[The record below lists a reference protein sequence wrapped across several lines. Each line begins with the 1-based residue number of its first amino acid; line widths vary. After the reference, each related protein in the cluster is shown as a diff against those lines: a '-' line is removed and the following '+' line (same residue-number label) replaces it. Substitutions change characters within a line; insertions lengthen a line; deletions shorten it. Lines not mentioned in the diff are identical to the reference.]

1 MASVIELCIWSVQ
14 ITVIELFQRIVEQL
28 RLPFHI
34 KADRGGKDVGV
45 ALYQYILCVG
55 QEEEVL

>member
-1 MASVIELCIWSVQ
+1 MQ